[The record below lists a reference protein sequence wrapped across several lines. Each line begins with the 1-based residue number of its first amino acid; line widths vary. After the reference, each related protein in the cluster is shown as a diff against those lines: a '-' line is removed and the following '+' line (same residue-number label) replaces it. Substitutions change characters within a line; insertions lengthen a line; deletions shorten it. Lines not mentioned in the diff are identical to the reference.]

1 MYYYIVAALPYLD
14 FSGTVE
20 TDVEGFLAFTGS
32 MLGEQEF
39 AVLEAVRRGDPSA
52 HPFLAAALS
61 FRAELASEL
70 ARNRAAAL
78 GRDAGQFGSASNAR
92 MAEKA
97 RQLVG
102 MENPFEAELSL
113 MRYIWEYLDD
123 LESGHFFDLQRLVV
137 YLLKLELLQRK
148 NELTEERGTARYA
161 ETYQKIT
168 QPLEDAEIGV

>member
-1 MYYYIVAALPYLD
+1 VYYYIVAALPYLD
-14 FSGTVE
+14 FSNPVD
-20 TDVEGFLAFTGS
+20 TDEESFLDFTRS
-32 MLGEQEF
+32 MLNEKDF
-39 AVLEAVRRGDPSA
+39 AVLDAVRQGDPSA
-52 HPFLAAALS
+52 HPFLAAALD

-78 GRDAGQFGSASNAR
+78 GKDAGQYRSASNAR
-92 MAEKA
+92 MADKA

-102 MENPFEAELSL
+102 MENPFEAEVAL
-113 MRYIWEYLDD
+113 MSYIWEYLDD
-123 LESGHFFDLQRLVV
+123 LEAGHFFDLQRLVV

-148 NELTEERGTARYA
+148 NALTEERGTARYA